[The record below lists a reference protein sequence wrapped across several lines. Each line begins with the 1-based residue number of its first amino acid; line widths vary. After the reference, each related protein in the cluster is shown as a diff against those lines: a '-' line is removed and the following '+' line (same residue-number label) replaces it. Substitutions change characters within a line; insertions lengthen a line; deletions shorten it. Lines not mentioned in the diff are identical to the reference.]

1 MQDIQFLESS
11 ADILIIIQIRF
22 IRGTEPPNDEGVQKI
37 WNNSL
42 TQQMFVASL
51 IIIWT
56 GCGWARN
63 ASPNEWRNAILHM
76 TWKLSSTEML
86 INEKLVLAVLNSSL
100 VLVDATTTTTT
111 RDHFRVQDMWI
122 RAQRSPCTGQDTWQC
137 LAKDPL
143 VDGGRL
149 PFIIIIV
156 TICFLCRHAM
166 KWWEEWREEKKH
178 STNWLDTNTW

>member
-51 IIIWT
+51 IIIRT
-56 GCGWARN
+56 GWDVNVGGHEMHLRMN
-63 ASPNEWRNAILHM
+63 DVMPYYTWRGNCHPQKCWS
-76 TWKLSSTEML
+76 TKSWCWLSW
-86 INEKLVLAVLNSSL
+86 IQVLFSS
-100 VLVDATTTTTT
+100 TTTTT

-143 VDGGRL
+143 VAGVCLLLLSSSLFAFFVAMQWNGGRNGG
-149 PFIIIIV
+149 
-156 TICFLCRHAM
+156 
-166 KWWEEWREEKKH
+166 KEKKH